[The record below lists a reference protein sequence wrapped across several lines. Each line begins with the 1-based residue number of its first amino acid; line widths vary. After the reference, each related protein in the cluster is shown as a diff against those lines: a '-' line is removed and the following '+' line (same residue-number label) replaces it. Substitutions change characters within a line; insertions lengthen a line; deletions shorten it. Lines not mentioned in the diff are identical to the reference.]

1 MKYKSIRGTR
11 DILPD
16 EIHLWHH
23 LEDLGKRVFENYGYE
38 EIRTPIFETTDL
50 FSRSIGQDTDIVIKQ
65 MYTFQDRK
73 GRSLTLRPEG
83 TAGVIRAAIE
93 HNLVINDKITRLY
106 YIGRMYRYERP
117 QKGRQREF
125 YQIGAE
131 ILGAKDPSA
140 DIEVIQMAL
149 DIFSR
154 LGIAN
159 LELYINSLGDEES
172 RKRYRE
178 NLKRYFQDKT
188 SSLCG
193 DCRKR
198 LINNPLR
205 VLDCKEKACRKIV
218 DKAPF
223 IDKYLSNEC
232 KNGLIQVED
241 RLKKAKIKYQ
251 LDFRMVRGLD
261 YYNNIVFEIRYKGL
275 GAQDTVAA
283 GGRYD
288 RLIGQLG
295 GPAMPAAGFAL
306 GCERV
311 IEIMVEQ
318 GVKPPIKGGIGFYI
332 VSLGED
338 ALNAACEIASVIR
351 ERDISTT
358 IDFSLKSLKSQMRQA
373 DKTNSKFVLIIGE
386 EEVSRDSLIVKN
398 METGKQRE
406 FSTMEF
412 LKRIKDRAAISELVK
427 DIDKL

>member
-1 MKYKSIRGTR
+1 MLRYKSIRGTE

-16 EIHLWHH
+16 EIYLWHH
-23 LEDLGKRVFENYGYE
+23 LENLGKRVFENYGYE

-50 FSRSIGQDTDIVIKQ
+50 FSRSIGQDTDIVIKE

-93 HNLVINDKITRLY
+93 HNLVIKDKITRLY

-131 ILGAKDPSA
+131 ILGAKDPLA
-140 DIEVIQMAL
+140 DVEVIQMAL
-149 DIFSR
+149 DIFSS
-154 LGIAN
+154 LGIKN
-159 LELYINSLGDEES
+159 LELYINSLGDEGS
-172 RKRYRE
+172 RKRYQE
-178 NLKRYFQDKT
+178 NLKRCFQDKT
-188 SSLCG
+188 NSLCE
-193 DCRKR
+193 DCRRR

-205 VLDCKEKACRKIV
+205 VLDCKEKGCRKII
-218 DKAPF
+218 DKAPL
-223 IDKYLSNEC
+223 IDRYLSNEC
-232 KNGLIQVED
+232 KNDLIQVED

-261 YYNNIVFEIRYKGL
+261 YYNSIVFEIRYKGL

-295 GPAMPAAGFAL
+295 GPDMPAAGFAL

-311 IEIMVEQ
+311 IDIMVEQ
-318 GVKPPIKGGIGFYI
+318 GVKPPVKGSIDFYM

-338 ALNAACEIASVIR
+338 ALKAACEIARVIR

-358 IDFSLKSLKSQMRQA
+358 IDFSSKSLKSQMRQA
-373 DKTNSKFVLIIGE
+373 HRANARFVLIIGE
-386 EEVSRDSLIVKN
+386 EEVSMDRLIVKN
-398 METGKQRE
+398 METGKQRQLSRE
-406 FSTMEF
+406 E
-412 LKRIKDRAAISELVK
+412 LLRYIRNGAGISDLV
-427 DIDKL
+427 

>member
-1 MKYKSIRGTR
+1 LLRYKSIRGTR

-16 EIHLWHH
+16 EIHLWHY
-23 LEDLGKRVFENYGYE
+23 LENLGKRVFENYGYE

-50 FSRSIGQDTDIVIKQ
+50 FSRSIGQDTDIVIKE

-93 HNLVINDKITRLY
+93 HNLVIKDKITRLY

-140 DIEVIQMAL
+140 DVEVIQMAL
-149 DIFSR
+149 DIFSSS
-154 LGIAN
+154 GIKN
-159 LELYINSLGDEES
+159 LELYINSLGDEGS

-178 NLKRYFQDKT
+178 NLKRCFQDKT
-188 SSLCG
+188 NSLCE
-193 DCRKR
+193 DCRRR

-205 VLDCKEKACRKIV
+205 VLDCKEKGCRKII
-218 DKAPF
+218 DKAPL
-223 IDKYLSNEC
+223 IDRYLSNEC
-232 KNGLIQVED
+232 KNDLIQVED

-251 LDFRMVRGLD
+251 LDFKMVRGLD
-261 YYNNIVFEIRYKGL
+261 YYNSIVFEIRYKGL

-295 GPAMPAAGFAL
+295 GPDMPAAGFAL

-318 GVKPPIKGGIGFYI
+318 GVKPPIEGSIDFYM

-338 ALNAACEIASVIR
+338 ALKAACEIAGVIR

-358 IDFSLKSLKSQMRQA
+358 IDFSSKSLKSQMRQA
-373 DKTNSKFVLIIGE
+373 HRANARFVLIIGE
-386 EEVSRDSLIVKN
+386 EEVSRDRLIVKN
-398 METGKQRE
+398 METGKQRQLSRE
-406 FSTMEF
+406 ELLRYIRNGAS
-412 LKRIKDRAAISELVK
+412 ISDLV
-427 DIDKL
+427 